1 MLIREAALADGDEG
15 DARIGLVSHHAVGT
29 GVEGWLAVDD
39 ELVTVMAV
47 MEVYLGAPRAVD
59 LAVHKVLA

>member
-1 MLIREAALADGDEG
+1 MSETRSLASF
-15 DARIGLVSHHAVGT
+15 RTTPFGT

-47 MEVYLGAPRAVD
+47 MEVDLGAPRAVD